1 LNINPPRIILVDDN
15 KDVVSILAGIF
26 GLNGYEVHK
35 TYSAEECLNKIKE
48 LEGIVDVIFVD
59 GKIAADRATMLIIN
73 VKRINS
79 KIPIVVLAED
89 ESNKTRVLEYGAD
102 DFATKPV
109 SADTVVAKVNNILLK
124 KNKLQTNLS

>member
-1 LNINPPRIILVDDN
+1 LNINPPRIILVDNN
-15 KDVVSILAGIF
+15 KDVVSILAGTF

-48 LEGIVDVIFVD
+48 LEGIVDIIFVD

-79 KIPIVVLAED
+79 NIPIVVLAED
-89 ESNKTRVLEYGAD
+89 ETNKTRVLEYGAD

-109 SADTVVAKVNNILLK
+109 SADTVVAKVNNVLLK
-124 KNKLQTNLS
+124 RNKLQSNLS

>member
-1 LNINPPRIILVDDN
+1 MNTSSPRIILVDEN
-15 KDVVSILAGIF
+15 KDIVSILAGIF
-26 GLNGYEVHK
+26 GLNGYEVYK
-35 TYSAEECLNKIKE
+35 TYAAEECLNKVKE

-59 GKIAADRATMLIIN
+59 GKIATDRAAMLIVN

-89 ESNKTRVLEYGAD
+89 ETNKTRVLEYGAD

-109 SADTVVAKVNNILLK
+109 SADTVVAKVNNVLLK
-124 KNKLQTNLS
+124 KNKLRSDLG

>member
-15 KDVVSILAGIF
+15 KDIVSILAGTF

-35 TYSAEECLNKIKE
+35 AYAAEECLNKIKE

-59 GKIAADRATMLIIN
+59 GKIAADRAAMLIVN

-79 KIPIVVLAED
+79 KISIVVLAED
-89 ESNKTRVLEYGAD
+89 TPLGFFQWLFY
-102 DFATKPV
+102 
-109 SADTVVAKVNNILLK
+109 LLFVCRFPRSPM
-124 KNKLQTNLS
+124 LV

>member
-1 LNINPPRIILVDDN
+1 LNINPHKIILVDNN
-15 KDVVSILAGIF
+15 KDVVSILAGTF
-26 GLNGYEVHK
+26 ALNGYEVHK
-35 TYSAEECLNKIKE
+35 TYAAEECLNKIKE

-89 ESNKTRVLEYGAD
+89 ETNKTRVLEYGAD

-109 SADTVVAKVNNILLK
+109 SADTVVAKVNNVLLK
-124 KNKLQTNLS
+124 KNKLQSNFS

>member
-1 LNINPPRIILVDDN
+1 LNINPPRIILLDNN
-15 KDVVSILAGIF
+15 KDVVSILAGTF

-35 TYSAEECLNKIKE
+35 TYAAEECLNKIKE

-59 GKIAADRATMLIIN
+59 GKIAADRATMLIVK
-73 VKRINS
+73 VKRISS

-89 ESNKTRVLEYGAD
+89 ETNKTRVLEYGAD

-109 SADTVVAKVNNILLK
+109 STDTIVAKVNNVLLK
-124 KNKLQTNLS
+124 KNKLQSNLS

>member
-1 LNINPPRIILVDDN
+1 LNINPPRIILVDNN
-15 KDVVSILAGIF
+15 KDVVSILAGTF
-26 GLNGYEVHK
+26 ALNGYEVHK
-35 TYSAEECLNKIKE
+35 TYAAEECLNKIKE

-59 GKIAADRATMLIIN
+59 GKIAADRATMLIVN

-79 KIPIVVLAED
+79 KILIVVLAED

-109 SADTVVAKVNNILLK
+109 SADTVVAKVNNVLFK
-124 KNKLQTNLS
+124 KDKLRSNLS

>member
-1 LNINPPRIILVDDN
+1 MDVDPPRIVLVDDN
-15 KDVVSILAGIF
+15 KDIVSVLSGIF

-35 TYSAEECLNKIKE
+35 AYSAEECLNKVRE

-59 GKIAADRATMLIIN
+59 GKIAADRAAMLIVN

-79 KIPIVVLAED
+79 KILILVLAED
-89 ESNKTRVLEYGAD
+89 ETNKTRFLEYGAD

-109 SADTVVAKVNNILLK
+109 SADTVVAKVNIVLLK
-124 KNKLQTNLS
+124 RNKLQSHHS

>member
-1 LNINPPRIILVDDN
+1 MDVDPPRIVLVDDN
-15 KDVVSILAGIF
+15 KDIVSVLSGIF

-35 TYSAEECLNKIKE
+35 AYSAEECLNKVRE

-59 GKIAADRATMLIIN
+59 GKIAADRAAMLIVN

-79 KIPIVVLAED
+79 KILILVLAED
-89 ESNKTRVLEYGAD
+89 ETNKTRVLEYGAD

-109 SADTVVAKVNNILLK
+109 SADTVVAKVNIVLLK
-124 KNKLQTNLS
+124 RNKLQSHHS

>member
-1 LNINPPRIILVDDN
+1 MNINPPRIILVDDN
-15 KDVVSILAGIF
+15 KDIVSILAGTF

-35 TYSAEECLNKIKE
+35 TYAADECLNKVKE

-79 KIPIVVLAED
+79 KILIMVLAED

-109 SADTVVAKVNNILLK
+109 SADTVVAKVNNVLLK
-124 KNKLQTNLS
+124 KNKLQSNLS

>member
-1 LNINPPRIILVDDN
+1 MNINPPRIILLDNN
-15 KDVVSILAGIF
+15 KDVVSILAGTF

-35 TYSAEECLNKIKE
+35 TYAAEECLNKIKE

-59 GKIAADRATMLIIN
+59 GKIAADRATMLIVK
-73 VKRINS
+73 VKRISS

-89 ESNKTRVLEYGAD
+89 ETNKTRVLEYGAD

-109 SADTVVAKVNNILLK
+109 STDTIVAKVNNVLLK
-124 KNKLQTNLS
+124 KNKLQSNLS

>member
-1 LNINPPRIILVDDN
+1 MNINPPRIILVDNN
-15 KDVVSILAGIF
+15 KDVVSILAGTF
-26 GLNGYEVHK
+26 GLNGYEVNK
-35 TYSAEECLNKIKE
+35 TYTEEECLNKIKE

-59 GKIAADRATMLIIN
+59 GKIAADRATMLIVN

>member
-1 LNINPPRIILVDDN
+1 MNINPPRIILLDNN
-15 KDVVSILAGIF
+15 KDVVSILAGTF

-35 TYSAEECLNKIKE
+35 TYAADECLNKVKE

-59 GKIAADRATMLIIN
+59 GKIAADRATMLIVN

-79 KIPIVVLAED
+79 KIAIVVLAED
-89 ESNKTRVLEYGAD
+89 ETNKTRVLEYGAD

-109 SADTVVAKVNNILLK
+109 STDTIVAKVNNVLLK
-124 KNKLQTNLS
+124 KNKLQSYLS

>member
-1 LNINPPRIILVDDN
+1 MNINPPRIILVDNN
-15 KDVVSILAGIF
+15 KDVVSILAGTF
-26 GLNGYEVHK
+26 GLNEYEVHK
-35 TYSAEECLNKIKE
+35 TYTVDECLNKIKE

-102 DFATKPV
+102 DFTTKPV